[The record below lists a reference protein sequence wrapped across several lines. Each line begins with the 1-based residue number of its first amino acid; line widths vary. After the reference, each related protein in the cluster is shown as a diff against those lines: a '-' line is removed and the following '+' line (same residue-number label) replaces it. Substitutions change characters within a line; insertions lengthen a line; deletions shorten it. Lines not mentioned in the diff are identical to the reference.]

1 MTDPAALRR
10 DGRVLHEH
18 LVPARR
24 ARHGR
29 WPGWVPPP
37 VLDALEATGR
47 GLPFEH
53 QVAVAEHARAGRDV
67 VVATG
72 TASGKSLGYLVP
84 ALAAALEGGTTLYLA
99 PTKALAADQLA
110 AVGALAVAGVRAGTY
125 DGDSTPTARRFAR
138 EHAHLVLTNPDM
150 LHRAVL
156 PGHARHARLLRSLR
170 HVVVDECHHYGGLL
184 GANVAAVLRRLL
196 RVAAHH
202 GAHPGVVLASAT
214 TADPA
219 GTAAALTG
227 RAAVAVTDDAS
238 PHGATR
244 FWTWLPP
251 AMPDGGRRSAV
262 AESADLMADLVG
274 AGVATLVFTR
284 SRRGAETV
292 ASLARERL
300 AAGDGGAGPAGLA
313 GLAER
318 VAAYRSGY
326 LPEERRALEA
336 ALRAGDLLGLASTS
350 ALELGVDVSGLG
362 AVVMA
367 GWPGSRAAL
376 WQRAGRAGRSG
387 GEALAVLV
395 ADQDPLDTYLVHHPE
410 ALFGAPVEATVVD
423 LRNPRVLAGH
433 LGAAAAELPLRPGD
447 LEVFG
452 PGAPAAV
459 EALVAAGLLRARPT
473 GWFWTGAGRAVDRCD
488 LRGGGGEV
496 QLVERATGRVM
507 GTVGTASAHTV
518 AHPGAVYVHQGATY
532 RVEGLDE
539 EAGVALLR
547 REEVDERT
555 AARTRSQ
562 VRVVVPR
569 AGPAGLADPVGPA
582 ELVWGAAT
590 VACGDVE
597 VESRVVS
604 FVRRR
609 ASTGAVL
616 AEVGLDLPA
625 RTLATRA
632 VWWTLPAHLAAGAG
646 LVGARLEAAVHAA
659 EHAAIALL
667 PLVASC
673 DRRDVGGVCSAAH
686 PATGGVTVFVHDAA
700 EGGAGLADRAFAV
713 ARTWLG
719 AAADLVAGC
728 PCAAGCPACVQS
740 PGCGRGNQELDKDGA
755 LVLLRLLLAGAPAED
770 GAPGDGVVGPARAL
784 VR

>member
-1 MTDPAALRR
+1 M
-10 DGRVLHEH
+10 
-18 LVPARR
+18 
-24 ARHGR
+24 
-29 WPGWVPPP
+29 
-37 VLDALEATGR
+37 
-47 GLPFEH
+47 
-53 QVAVAEHARAGRDV
+53 
-67 VVATG
+67 
-72 TASGKSLGYLVP
+72 
-84 ALAAALEGGTTLYLA
+84 
-99 PTKALAADQLA
+99 
-110 AVGALAVAGVRAGTY
+110 
-125 DGDSTPTARRFAR
+125 
-138 EHAHLVLTNPDM
+138 
-150 LHRAVL
+150 
-156 PGHARHARLLRSLR
+156 
-170 HVVVDECHHYGGLL
+170 
-184 GANVAAVLRRLL
+184 
-196 RVAAHH
+196 
-202 GAHPGVVLASAT
+202 
-214 TADPA
+214 
-219 GTAAALTG
+219 
-227 RAAVAVTDDAS
+227 
-238 PHGATR
+238 
-244 FWTWLPP
+244 
-251 AMPDGGRRSAV
+251 
-262 AESADLMADLVG
+262 
-274 AGVATLVFTR
+274 
-284 SRRGAETV
+284 
-292 ASLARERL
+292 
-300 AAGDGGAGPAGLA
+300 
-313 GLAER
+313 
-318 VAAYRSGY
+318 AAYRSGY

-447 LEVFG
+447 LEAFG

-459 EALVAAGLLRARPT
+459 EHLVGAGLLRARPA

-488 LRGGGGEV
+488 LRGGGGVV
-496 QLVERATGRVM
+496 QLVESATGRVM

-518 AHPGAVYVHQGATY
+518 VHPGAVYVHQGATH
-532 RVEGLDE
+532 RVEELDE

-547 REEVDERT
+547 REDADERT

-562 VRVVVPR
+562 VRVVAR
-569 AGPAGLADPVGPA
+569 EA
-582 ELVWGAAT
+582 ELAWGEAT

-609 ASTGAVL
+609 ASTGAVVG
-616 AEVGLDLPA
+616 EVGLDLPA
-625 RTLATRA
+625 RVLTTRA
-632 VWWTLPAHLAAGAG
+632 VWWTLPVDLARVAGV
-646 LVGARLEAAVHAA
+646 VGARLEAAAHAA

-673 DRRDVGGVCSAAH
+673 DRCDVGGVSAAPH
-686 PATGGVTVFVHDAA
+686 PATGGVSVFVHDAA

-728 PCAAGCPACVQS
+728 PCAAGCPACVQQ
-740 PGCGRGNQELDKDGA
+740 PGCGRGNRELDKAGA
-755 LVLLRLLLAGAPAED
+755 LVLLRLLLAGADGADGADGKVDVPAEV
-770 GAPGDGVVGPARAL
+770 ASPA
-784 VR
+784 